1 MAELDKVFKAGV
13 NLKASDIHIAPG
25 EPFIM
30 RRFGRL
36 IKTKSPP
43 LNPDMC
49 QILIYE
55 LLDEKQRKILEED
68 LQLDFSYEI
77 PTLGR
82 FRGSAMRHQ
91 NGLSAT
97 FRIIPPTIP
106 KLESLGLPP
115 EVIKVLDNH
124 QGLILVTG
132 ATGQGK
138 TTTLASMV
146 DYINEQ
152 RAHHVLTVEDPVEFV
167 HPIKKGVVNQRQ
179 IGDDTL
185 SYGNSLR
192 AALREDPDVI
202 MIGELRDLD
211 TVSLALSAAETGHLV
226 LGTLSTTN
234 APKTVDRIIDSF
246 PSGEQGQVRA
256 TLSETLKAV
265 ITQRLIPGASGNEMV
280 LAVEILIGTLPVAS
294 MIRDNKVFQVPN
306 LMQTGKNIGMRIME
320 ESILEKLKEEE
331 ISAEGAMLY
340 AEKNG
345 PVSAYIKEKNL
356 MPEAETEQEA
366 GEAQTAVN
374 QRH

>member
-13 NLKASDIHIAPG
+13 NLTASDIHIAPG

-36 IKTKSPP
+36 IKTKSP
-43 LNPDMC
+43 LLTSVICKN
-49 QILIYE
+49 LIYE
-55 LLDEKQRKILEED
+55 LLDEKQRKKLDDE

-77 PTLGR
+77 IGLGR
-82 FRGSAMRHQ
+82 FRGSAMLHQ
-91 NGLSAT
+91 RGLSAT
-97 FRIIPPTIP
+97 FRIIPPEIP
-106 KLESLGLPP
+106 RFESLGLPP

-146 DYINEQ
+146 DYINEK
-152 RAHHVLTVEDPVEFV
+152 RAHHILTVEDPVEFV

-226 LGTLSTTN
+226 LGTLSTIN
-234 APKTVDRIIDSF
+234 ATKTVDRIIDSF
-246 PSGEQGQVRA
+246 PSGEQGQIKA

-265 ITQRLIPGASGNEMV
+265 ITQRLIPGISGNKMV
-280 LAVEILIGTLPVAS
+280 LTVEILIGTLPVAS
-294 MIRDNKVFQVPN
+294 MIRDNKVFQIPN

-331 ISAEGAMLY
+331 ISDEGAMLY

-345 PVSAYIKEKNL
+345 PVSAYIKQKNI
-356 MPEAETEQEA
+356 AA
-366 GEAQTAVN
+366 GEVSQGNDTGKI
-374 QRH
+374 

>member
-13 NLKASDIHIAPG
+13 NLTASDIHIAPG

-43 LNPDMC
+43 LTSEMC
-49 QILIYE
+49 QKLIYE
-55 LLDEKQRKILEED
+55 LIDEKLRKTLEED
-68 LQLDFSYEI
+68 SQLDFSYQI
-77 PTLGR
+77 SGLGR
-82 FRGSAMRHQ
+82 FRGSAMLHQ
-91 NGLSAT
+91 RGLSAT
-97 FRIIPPTIP
+97 FRIIPPEIP

-138 TTTLASMV
+138 TTTLAAMV
-146 DYINEQ
+146 DYINSK

-185 SYGNSLR
+185 SYENSLR

-246 PSGEQGQVRA
+246 PAGEQGQIRA

-265 ITQRLIPGASGNEMV
+265 ITQRLIPGITGNEMV

-294 MIRDNKVFQVPN
+294 MIRDNKVFQIPN

-320 ESILEKLKEEE
+320 ESILEKLKAEE
-331 ISAEGAMLY
+331 ISDEGAMLY
-340 AEKNG
+340 AEKSG
-345 PVSAYIKEKNL
+345 PVSAYIEQKNR
-356 MPEAETEQEA
+356 AA
-366 GEAQTAVN
+366 GDAN
-374 QRH
+374 QPAGAAKI

>member
-13 NLKASDIHIAPG
+13 SLKASDIHIAPG

-43 LNPDMC
+43 LTPDMC
-49 QILIYE
+49 KKLIYE
-55 LLDEKQRKILEED
+55 LIDEKLRKTLEEN

-77 PTLGR
+77 SELGR
-82 FRGSAMRHQ
+82 FRGSAMLHQ
-91 NGLSAT
+91 KGLSAT
-97 FRIIPPTIP
+97 FRIIPPEIP
-106 KLESLGLPP
+106 KLESIGMPP
-115 EVIKVLDNH
+115 EVTKVLDNH

-146 DYINEQ
+146 DYINTK
-152 RAHHVLTVEDPVEFV
+152 RAQHVLTVEDPVEFV

-246 PSGEQGQVRA
+246 PAGEQGQIRA

-265 ITQRLIPGASGNEMV
+265 ITQRLIPGISGNEMV

-294 MIRDNKVFQVPN
+294 MIRDNKVFQIPN

-320 ESILEKLKEEE
+320 ESILEKLKAEE
-331 ISAEGAMLY
+331 ISDEGAMLY

-345 PVSAYIKEKNL
+345 PVSAYIEQKNR
-356 MPEAETEQEA
+356 AA
-366 GEAQTAVN
+366 GAANQAAGAAQM
-374 QRH
+374 

>member
-13 NLKASDIHIAPG
+13 SLKASDIHIAPG

-43 LNPDMC
+43 LTSEICKN
-49 QILIYE
+49 LIYE
-55 LLDEKQRKILEED
+55 LLDEKQRKTLDED

-77 PTLGR
+77 TSLGR
-82 FRGSAMRHQ
+82 FRGSAMLHQ
-91 NGLSAT
+91 RGLSST
-97 FRIIPPTIP
+97 FRIIPPEIP
-106 KLESLGLPP
+106 KIESLGLPG

-138 TTTLASMV
+138 TTTLAAMV
-146 DYINEQ
+146 DYINEK

-167 HPIKKGVVNQRQ
+167 HPIKKGVVNQRE
-179 IGDDTL
+179 IGHDTL

-246 PSGEQGQVRA
+246 PAGEQGQIRA

-265 ITQRLIPGASGNEMV
+265 ITQRLIPGISGNEMV
-280 LAVEILIGTLPVAS
+280 MAVEILIGTLPVAS
-294 MIRDNKVFQVPN
+294 MIRDGKVFQIPN
-306 LMQTGKNIGMRIME
+306 LMQTGKHIGMRIME
-320 ESILEKLKEEE
+320 ESILEKLKEEL
-331 ISAEGAMLY
+331 ISDEGAMLY

-345 PVSAYIKEKNL
+345 PVSAYLKQKN
-356 MPEAETEQEA
+356 MAAEPATQEMGA
-366 GEAQTAVN
+366 GKI
-374 QRH
+374 